1 MKPFKMFSLKQQ
13 RYFTATDFIMVAL
26 EGKANSNNIKVKS
39 SPKKILPFGSTI
51 TKENWDCDRVQFF
64 SSVMSYPSKIHQ

>member
-39 SPKKILPFGSTI
+39 SPKKNI
-51 TKENWDCDRVQFF
+51 TLRFNNNQRELGL
-64 SSVMSYPSKIHQ
+64 

>member
-39 SPKKILPFGSTI
+39 STKKILTLRFNNNQRELGL
-51 TKENWDCDRVQFF
+51 
-64 SSVMSYPSKIHQ
+64 

>member
-26 EGKANSNNIKVKS
+26 EGKANSNNIKKN
-39 SPKKILPFGSTI
+39 I
-51 TKENWDCDRVQFF
+51 TLRFNNNQRELGL
-64 SSVMSYPSKIHQ
+64 